1 MVWLVKKMSLYK
13 VIRQTLDFSY
23 NLNGCPRNIELV
35 ALQAFIKFKFL
46 TLLLLI
52 VNFLY
57 VSYIELNLKYTNN
70 IFWLGLQ
77 EVFTGS
83 KYKFKQENDTY
94 QLIITTPKVE
104 DTGKYTIEIGGVSS
118 TAFLN
123 VEEADPTYTFTK
135 PLKKKMEGF
144 TRHETTLECAVSSS
158 MANVHW
164 FKDNKKIESD
174 DPRFLISKDINGNL
188 KLIIKESVLD
198 DSGQYRCQL
207 DKQPD
212 KTECGLKVVE
222 YPYKFVKVLKSQQC
236 IEKDTITLAC
246 EIDDAQGDVQWFR
259 NDEEIKPDK
268 RIQIIKDGRKRKLVI
283 KDCKVTD
290 AGQFKCTTNAD
301 KTDAELII
309 NCN

>member
-1 MVWLVKKMSLYK
+1 M
-13 VIRQTLDFSY
+13 
-23 NLNGCPRNIELV
+23 
-35 ALQAFIKFKFL
+35 
-46 TLLLLI
+46 
-52 VNFLY
+52 
-57 VSYIELNLKYTNN
+57 
-70 IFWLGLQ
+70 
-77 EVFTGS
+77 
-83 KYKFKQENDTY
+83 
-94 QLIITTPKVE
+94 IITTPKVE

-135 PLKKKMEGF
+135 PLKKKLEGF
-144 TRHETTLECAVSSS
+144 TRHETTLECSVSSS

-164 FKDNKKIESD
+164 FKDNTKLESD
-174 DPRFLISKDINGNL
+174 DPRYLISKDINGNL
-188 KLIIKESVLD
+188 KLIIKESVLE

-212 KTECGLKVVE
+212 KTECALKVVE

-268 RIQIIKDGRKRKLVI
+268 RIQVIKDGRKRKLVI

-301 KTDAELII
+301 KTDAEIII
-309 NCN
+309 NCNYSSHNQYNAIPF

>member
-1 MVWLVKKMSLYK
+1 M
-13 VIRQTLDFSY
+13 
-23 NLNGCPRNIELV
+23 
-35 ALQAFIKFKFL
+35 
-46 TLLLLI
+46 
-52 VNFLY
+52 
-57 VSYIELNLKYTNN
+57 
-70 IFWLGLQ
+70 
-77 EVFTGS
+77 FTGS
-83 KYKFKQENDTY
+83 KFKFKQENDTY
-94 QLIITTPKVE
+94 QLIITGPKVE

-135 PLKKKMEGF
+135 PLKKKLEGF
-144 TRHETTLECAVSSS
+144 TEHETTLECAVSSS

-188 KLIIKESVLD
+188 KLIIKESLLE

-212 KTECGLKVVE
+212 KTETALKIVE

-236 IEKDTITLAC
+236 IEKDTVTLSC
-246 EIDDAQGDVQWFR
+246 EIDDAQGEVQWFR
-259 NDEEIKPDK
+259 NNEEIKPDK
-268 RIQIIKDGRKRKLVI
+268 RMQVIKEGRKRKLVI

-301 KTDAELII
+301 KTEAEIII
-309 NCN
+309 NCK